1 MKKTISMLLVVFML
15 LTLAPAVL
23 AADAPSAADL
33 KAIGSQIEYPKKNEY
48 LSSYAYATVTAP
60 GGHSVYCYG
69 SADRKGTTYTV
80 NDGEAVT
87 VLAYRKDMACVI
99 IDSQRRARWIKD
111 EYLDYYGN
119 PGLGDKGSGRR
130 DEKTVRVGEYYIEP
144 WGEGSTHYYKVTKR
158 AGEISAPTFY
168 CDGRDVYENR
178 YTGSDIRITFYR
190 KYDGAD
196 LEQGLAFKQYLDET
210 TTAKQHYTFL
220 YYYPSEEGDYDYIRA
235 IYIVE
240 FDGLDLERIN
250 DYQPIWDR
258 NPWVN
263 SEGTELELVH
273 FFYGSSLEKAFD
285 MIRSE
290 NCSAAVWYEIDPYI
304 GYFAAGFRITEGA
317 DHHIVKRY
325 CLEETW

>member
-1 MKKTISMLLVVFML
+1 MKKTLAMLCVLVMM
-15 LTLAPAVL
+15 LTLLPAAS
-23 AADAPSAADL
+23 AAGAPSAADL
-33 KAIGSQIEYPKKNEY
+33 KAIGSQIEYPKSSEY
-48 LSSYAYATVTAP
+48 LSSYVYATVAAP

-69 SADRKGTTYTV
+69 SADRKGSRYTV
-80 NDGEAVT
+80 NDHEAVT
-87 VLAYRKDMACVI
+87 VLAYRKDMACII

-119 PGLGDKGSGRR
+119 PGLGDKGPGRR
-130 DEKTVRVGEYYIEP
+130 NEKTVRTGGYYIEP
-144 WGEGSTHYYKVTKR
+144 WEEGSTRYYKVSKR
-158 AGEISAPTFY
+158 AKEIGAPTFY
-168 CDGRDVYENR
+168 CEGRDVYENR
-178 YTGSDIRITFYR
+178 YSGSDIRITFYR

-210 TTAKQHYTFL
+210 TKAKQHYTFL
-220 YYYPSEEGDYDYIRA
+220 YYYPSEMGDYIEKL
-235 IYIVE
+235 YIVE

-250 DYQPIWDR
+250 DYQVIWDR

-285 MIRSE
+285 LIRSE
-290 NCSAAVWYEIDPYI
+290 KCSAAVWYEIDPYI
-304 GYFAAGFRITEGA
+304 GYFAAGFRFTEGS
-317 DHHIVKRY
+317 DRHIVKRY